1 MDREPATELFY
12 IAQQFTGKMRD
23 ALLESYKVFLEEY
36 PEERILQ
43 ELKRNGVQ
51 GLLELAEQAGGEIA
65 DRTVPVLSDAWRESG
80 RATISMLPAGA
91 ATAGAIVFDSL
102 PVGAV
107 SAAEAHR
114 ARYVAEASDQAR
126 EAVVQAVSANI
137 ISGNSPRTTARLFRS
152 SIGLTAW
159 QEKAVEN
166 YRNYLESLDPRA
178 LERDL
183 RDKRYDRTIAR
194 HIDEDV
200 PLEENYIDRLVE
212 RYRQRTLKWRSEMI
226 ARVESM
232 RAINMGEYESL
243 LAAFRAGKL
252 TAKLKRFWVTASDER
267 VRASHAKIPLMNKEG
282 RGVEE
287 PFDTP
292 LGPLLYPLDPNG
304 LPANV
309 INCRCRVTYRLVSGT
324 MPRGLNIPEEVTPP
338 PDISYTPMPSP
349 WKI

>member
-80 RATISMLPAGA
+80 RATISLLPAGA

-114 ARYVAEASDQAR
+114 ARYVSEASEQAR
-126 EAVVQAVSANI
+126 EAVVQAVTANI
-137 ISGNSPRTTARLFRS
+137 VSGNSPRTTARLFRS

-159 QEKAVEN
+159 QEKAVDN
-166 YRNYLESLDPRA
+166 YRSALESLDSYA
-178 LERDL
+178 LEREL
-183 RDKRYDRTIAR
+183 RDKRFDRTVAR
-194 HIDEDV
+194 HIEDGTPMSSEYV
-200 PLEENYIDRLVE
+200 DRLVE
-212 RYRQRTLKWRSEMI
+212 RYRQRSLKWRSEMI
-226 ARVESM
+226 ARVEAM
-232 RAINMGEYESL
+232 RAINMGEYDAL
-243 LAAFRAGKL
+243 LAAFKAGKI
-252 TAKLKRFWVTASDER
+252 TVNLKRFWVTASDER
-267 VRASHAKIPLMNKEG
+267 VRAAHVKIPLMNKEG
-282 RGVEE
+282 RRVDE

-292 LGPLLYPLDPNG
+292 LGPLMYPLDPNG

-309 INCRCRVTYRLVSGT
+309 INCRCRVTYRVVAGN
-324 MPRGLNIPEEVTPP
+324 MPRGLNIPTEVTPP
-338 PDISYTPMPSP
+338 SDISYTPMPSP

>member
-12 IAQQFTGKMRD
+12 IAQQFTGKMRE

-43 ELKRNGVQ
+43 ELKRNGIQ

-80 RATISMLPAGA
+80 RATISLLPAGA

-114 ARYVAEASDQAR
+114 ARYVAEASEQAR
-126 EAVVQAVSANI
+126 EAVVQAVTANI
-137 ISGNSPRTTARLFRS
+137 VSGNSPRTTARLFRS

-159 QEKAVEN
+159 QEKAVDN
-166 YRNYLESLDPRA
+166 YRHALESLDSYA
-178 LERDL
+178 LEREL
-183 RDKRYDRTIAR
+183 RDKRFDRTVAR
-194 HIDEDV
+194 HI
-200 PLEENYIDRLVE
+200 EEGTPMSSDYVDRLVE

-232 RAINMGEYESL
+232 RAINMGEYDAL
-243 LAAFRAGKL
+243 LAAYKAGKL
-252 TAKLKRFWVTASDER
+252 SVSVKRFWVTASDER
-267 VRASHAKIPLMNKEG
+267 VRAAHAKIPLMNKDG
-282 RGVEE
+282 RRIDE

-292 LGPLLYPLDPNG
+292 LGPLMYPLDPNG

-309 INCRCRVTYRLVSGT
+309 INCRCRVTYRVVSGNV
-324 MPRGLNIPEEVTPP
+324 PRGLNIPTEVTPP
-338 PDISYTPMPSP
+338 PDISYIPMPSP